1 VVVVR
6 AAKRRKATIADI
18 FYSDMMNTIIIALKN
33 ERFNGEK

>member
-18 FYSDMMNTIIIALKN
+18 FYSVEYYYCAQKRTI
-33 ERFNGEK
+33 